1 MAAAKRAGARG
12 RHAKGITT
20 SYGSRT
26 DVGLVRDHNEDS
38 LAVCPPLYAVADGM
52 GGHAAG
58 EVASEIAI
66 QTLVAN
72 APEQID
78 GDDLARAVVAANH
91 AVIRAAVEGIG
102 RKGMGTT
109 MTAAMLQGRRLV
121 VAQVGD
127 SRAYLLHEGVLQ
139 RITRDHSLMADLIE
153 SGQITVEE
161 ARVHPQRSVI
171 TRALGSDP
179 STLPDI
185 YEMNV
190 SPGDRLLLCSDGLSG
205 MLDDSS
211 LESVLTR
218 TKDPQRCAA
227 SLVNEAITA
236 GGYDNVTAIVV
247 DVPSN
252 AEAIIKK
259 ATIKGRIA
267 AILAAIA
274 FVLVL
279 AGVAVGSSM
288 YLNTTAYLT
297 EQDGNVVVYRG
308 MPGEIAG
315 LSFSTYDHDTGLDV
329 DDLEGLPSNVKDRL
343 AEGIRVDSVADADT
357 LVDTWKDQIE
367 QYKEDTAPAEERLTD
382 SSKSSKSSSGSS
394 ANSSS
399 SSSSSS
405 TGSSSS
411 SSSDTATSSN
421 SADTEGDDAE

>member
-1 MAAAKRAGARG
+1 MAAAKRNGARG
-12 RHAKGITT
+12 RHAKGAMP

-38 LAVCPPLYAVADGM
+38 LAVNPPLYAVADGM

-72 APEQID
+72 APETPD

-91 AVIRAAVEGIG
+91 AVIRAAAEGIG

-109 MTAAMLQGRRLV
+109 MTCAMLSGKRLV

-127 SRAYLLHEGVLQ
+127 SRAYLLHEGGLQ

-190 SPGDRLLLCSDGLSG
+190 APGDRLLLCSDGLSG
-205 MLDDSS
+205 MVDDSL
-211 LESVLTR
+211 LESTLERV
-218 TKDPQRCAA
+218 KDPQRCAA
-227 SLVNEAITA
+227 ALVNEAITA
-236 GGYDNVTAIVV
+236 GGYDNVTAVVV

-259 ATIKGRIA
+259 QARKGRLGA
-267 AILAAIA
+267 VLAAIA

-279 AGVAVGSSM
+279 VGGIAGSV
-288 YLNTTAYLT
+288 AYLDHAAFLA
-297 EQDGNVVVYRG
+297 EKDGVVAVYRG
-308 MPGEIAG
+308 MPGEVAG
-315 LSFSTYDHDTGLDV
+315 FTFSRFDHDTGLSA
-329 DDLEGLPSNVKDRL
+329 DDLEGLPANVRDRL
-343 AEGIRVDSVADADT
+343 AEGIRVDSVEDADA
-357 LVDTWKDQIE
+357 LVETWKEQIE
-367 QYKEDTAPAEERLTD
+367 EYKKDTAPASEKLTDGKTD
-382 SSKSSKSSSGSS
+382 SSDASNTSS
-394 ANSSS
+394 ADA
-399 SSSSSS
+399 
-405 TGSSSS
+405 GE
-411 SSSDTATSSN
+411 SDGA
-421 SADTEGDDAE
+421 ADSDAEAGDAA

>member
-1 MAAAKRAGARG
+1 MAAAKRTGARG
-12 RHAKGITT
+12 RHAKGAMP

-38 LAVCPPLYAVADGM
+38 LAVNPPLYAVADGM

-72 APEQID
+72 APETAD

-91 AVIRAAVEGIG
+91 AVIRAAAEGIG

-109 MTAAMLQGRRLV
+109 MTCAMLSGKRLV

-127 SRAYLLHEGVLQ
+127 SRAYLLHEGGLQ

-190 SPGDRLLLCSDGLSG
+190 APGDRLLLCSDGLSG
-205 MLDDSS
+205 MVDDSL
-211 LESVLTR
+211 LESVLER
-218 TKDPQRCAA
+218 VKDPQRCAA

-236 GGYDNVTAIVV
+236 GGYDNVTAVVV

-259 ATIKGRIA
+259 QARKGRLG

-279 AGVAVGSSM
+279 AGGVAGSA
-288 YLNTTAYLT
+288 AYLDHAAFLA
-297 EQDGNVVVYRG
+297 EKDGAVAVYRG
-308 MPGEIAG
+308 MPGEVAG
-315 LSFSTYDHDTGLDV
+315 LSFSRFDHDTGLSA
-329 DDLEGLPSNVKDRL
+329 DDLEGLPANVRDRL
-343 AEGIRVDSVADADT
+343 AEGIRVDSVEDADA
-357 LVDTWKDQIE
+357 LVETWKDQIE
-367 QYKEDTAPAEERLTD
+367 EYKKGTAPA
-382 SSKSSKSSSGSS
+382 SKKL
-394 ANSSS
+394 
-399 SSSSSS
+399 
-405 TGSSSS
+405 
-411 SSSDTATSSN
+411 
-421 SADTEGDDAE
+421 TEGDDDESAASGARSASADERAEGENPDAEAGDNA

>member
-1 MAAAKRAGARG
+1 MAAAKRNGARG
-12 RHAKGITT
+12 RHAKGAMP

-38 LAVCPPLYAVADGM
+38 LAVNPPLYAVADGM

-72 APEQID
+72 APETPD

-91 AVIRAAVEGIG
+91 AVIRAAAEGIG

-109 MTAAMLQGRRLV
+109 MTCAMLSGKRLV

-127 SRAYLLHEGVLQ
+127 SRAYLLHEGGLQ

-190 SPGDRLLLCSDGLSG
+190 APGDRLLLCSDGLSG
-205 MLDDSS
+205 MVDDSL
-211 LESVLTR
+211 LESTLERV
-218 TKDPQRCAA
+218 KDPQRCAA
-227 SLVNEAITA
+227 ALVNEAITA
-236 GGYDNVTAIVV
+236 GGYDNVTAVVV

-259 ATIKGRIA
+259 QARKGRLG

-279 AGVAVGSSM
+279 AGGIAGSA
-288 YLNTTAYLT
+288 AYLDHAAFLAENNGT
-297 EQDGNVVVYRG
+297 VAVYRG
-308 MPGEIAG
+308 MPGEVAG
-315 LSFSTYDHDTGLDV
+315 LTFSRFDHDTGLSA
-329 DDLEGLPSNVKDRL
+329 DDLEGLPANVRDRL
-343 AEGIRVDSVADADT
+343 AEGIRVDSVEDADA
-357 LVDTWKDQIE
+357 LVETWKDQIE
-367 QYKEDTAPAEERLTD
+367 EYKKDTAPASEKLTD
-382 SSKSSKSSSGSS
+382 GKKD
-394 ANSSS
+394 
-399 SSSSSS
+399 
-405 TGSSSS
+405 
-411 SSSDTATSSN
+411 SSDASKER
-421 SADTEGDDAE
+421 SAHADERDGDADSDAEAGDAA

>member
-1 MAAAKRAGARG
+1 MAAAKRNGARG
-12 RHAKGITT
+12 RHAKGAMP

-38 LAVCPPLYAVADGM
+38 LAVNPPLYAVADGM

-72 APEQID
+72 APETPD

-91 AVIRAAVEGIG
+91 AVIRAAAEGIG

-109 MTAAMLQGRRLV
+109 MTCAMLSGKRLV

-127 SRAYLLHEGVLQ
+127 SRAYLLHEGGLQ

-190 SPGDRLLLCSDGLSG
+190 APGDRLLLCSDGLSG
-205 MLDDSS
+205 MVDDSL
-211 LESVLTR
+211 LESTLERV
-218 TKDPQRCAA
+218 KDPQRCAA
-227 SLVNEAITA
+227 ALVNEAITA
-236 GGYDNVTAIVV
+236 GGYDNVTAVVV

-259 ATIKGRIA
+259 QARKGRLG

-279 AGVAVGSSM
+279 AGGIAGSA
-288 YLNTTAYLT
+288 AYLDHAAFLA
-297 EQDGNVVVYRG
+297 EKDGVVAVYRG
-308 MPGEIAG
+308 MPGEVAG
-315 LSFSTYDHDTGLDV
+315 FTFSQFDHDTGLSA
-329 DDLEGLPSNVKDRL
+329 DDLEGLPANVRDRL
-343 AEGIRVDSVADADT
+343 AEGIRVDSVEDADA
-357 LVDTWKDQIE
+357 LVETWKEQIE
-367 QYKEDTAPAEERLTD
+367 EYKKDTAPASEKLTD
-382 SSKSSKSSSGSS
+382 GKTDSPDASDTSS
-394 ANSSS
+394 ADADE
-399 SSSSSS
+399 
-405 TGSSSS
+405 
-411 SSSDTATSSN
+411 SDGTADS
-421 SADTEGDDAE
+421 DAEAGDAA

>member
-1 MAAAKRAGARG
+1 MAAAKRTGARD
-12 RHAKGITT
+12 RHAKGAMP

-38 LAVCPPLYAVADGM
+38 LAVNPPLYAVADGM

-72 APEQID
+72 APETAD

-91 AVIRAAVEGIG
+91 AVIRAAAEGIG

-109 MTAAMLQGRRLV
+109 MTCAMLSGKRLV

-127 SRAYLLHEGVLQ
+127 SRAYLLHEGGLQ

-190 SPGDRLLLCSDGLSG
+190 APGDRLLLCSDGLSG
-205 MLDDSS
+205 MVDDSL
-211 LESVLTR
+211 LESVLER
-218 TKDPQRCAA
+218 VKDPQRCAA

-236 GGYDNVTAIVV
+236 GGYDNVTAVVV

-259 ATIKGRIA
+259 QARKGRLG

-279 AGVAVGSSM
+279 AGGIAGSA
-288 YLNTTAYLT
+288 AYLDHT
-297 EQDGNVVVYRG
+297 AFLAEKDGAVAVYRG
-308 MPGEIAG
+308 MPGEVAG
-315 LSFSTYDHDTGLDV
+315 LSFSRFDHDTGLSA
-329 DDLEGLPSNVKDRL
+329 DDLEGLPANVRDRL
-343 AEGIRVDSVADADT
+343 AEGIRVDSVEDADA
-357 LVDTWKDQIE
+357 LVETWKDQIE
-367 QYKEDTAPAEERLTD
+367 EYKKDTAPASKKLTD
-382 SSKSSKSSSGSS
+382 GDDDESAASGARS
-394 ANSSS
+394 AN
-399 SSSSSS
+399 
-405 TGSSSS
+405 
-411 SSSDTATSSN
+411 
-421 SADTEGDDAE
+421 ADERAESENPDAEAGDNA

>member
-1 MAAAKRAGARG
+1 MAAAKRTGARG
-12 RHAKGITT
+12 RHAKGAMP

-38 LAVCPPLYAVADGM
+38 LAVNPPLYAVADGM

-72 APEQID
+72 APETAD

-91 AVIRAAVEGIG
+91 AVIRAAAEGIG

-109 MTAAMLQGRRLV
+109 MTCAMLSGKRLV

-127 SRAYLLHEGVLQ
+127 SRAYLLHEGGLQ

-190 SPGDRLLLCSDGLSG
+190 APGDRLLLCSDGLSG
-205 MLDDSS
+205 MVDDSL
-211 LESVLTR
+211 LESVLER
-218 TKDPQRCAA
+218 VKDPQRCAA

-236 GGYDNVTAIVV
+236 GGYDNVTAVVV

-259 ATIKGRIA
+259 QARKGRLG

-279 AGVAVGSSM
+279 AGGVAGSA
-288 YLNTTAYLT
+288 AYLDHAAFLA
-297 EQDGNVVVYRG
+297 EKDGAVAVYRG
-308 MPGEIAG
+308 MPGEVAG
-315 LSFSTYDHDTGLDV
+315 LSFSRFDHDTGLSA
-329 DDLEGLPSNVKDRL
+329 DDLEGLPANVRDRL
-343 AEGIRVDSVADADT
+343 AEGIRVDSVEDADA
-357 LVDTWKDQIE
+357 LVETWKDQIE
-367 QYKEDTAPAEERLTD
+367 EYKKDTAPA
-382 SSKSSKSSSGSS
+382 SKKL
-394 ANSSS
+394 
-399 SSSSSS
+399 
-405 TGSSSS
+405 
-411 SSSDTATSSN
+411 
-421 SADTEGDDAE
+421 TEGDDDESAASGARSASADERAEGENPDAEAGDNA